1 MTLLTPFRSLLAVL
15 FVMFSF
21 APAALAA
28 DSSTQ
33 GYGGPGGST
42 QTAID
47 PGTTPADNTASSFT
61 TPSSTCSSSSGSS
74 GSGSNCSSKSLAF
87 TGSDILL
94 IALMGGGMLLIGFGL
109 RRLAP
114 VRR

>member
-1 MTLLTPFRSLLAVL
+1 V
-15 FVMFSF
+15 FVMFAL

-47 PGTTPADNTASSFT
+47 PGTTPGDNTASNFT
-61 TPSSTCSSSSGSS
+61 TPSS
-74 GSGSNCSSKSLAF
+74 SNASLAR
-87 TGSDILL
+87 TGTDVLL
-94 IALMGGGMLLIGFGL
+94 IALMGGGLLLTGFGL
-109 RRLAP
+109 RRLSAT
-114 VRR
+114 RR